1 MAEKI
6 VIASGKGGVGKSTV
20 VSGISA
26 ALATMN
32 KRVLIFDM
40 DIGLRSLDLILGIE
54 NPPIYDWGDVLQNR
68 CDVYQAI
75 AEENGISLLSAPMYK
90 YPSATSEALK
100 NLSDLLDSEY
110 DFIFFDSPAGIGEGL
125 QLAAAGAD
133 SSILVSTPDPV
144 CCRSASRAGDELYNL
159 GIRDQRL
166 VINRFI
172 PKAVNKN
179 QLLNIDRVI
188 DAAGARLL
196 GVVPEDFNLL
206 SHTTTEEPVSL
217 SSDAGKAF
225 NNIAKRLL
233 GQETSLKHL
242 EKR

>member
-20 VSGISA
+20 VSGVSA
-26 ALATMN
+26 SLVAMG
-32 KRVLIFDM
+32 KKVLIFDM
-40 DIGLRSLDLILGIE
+40 DIGLRSLDLILDIE
-54 NPPIYDWGDVLQNR
+54 NPPIYDWGDVLERR
-68 CDVYQAI
+68 CDVHKAI
-75 AEENGISLLSAPMYK
+75 CKENGIGLLSAPMYK
-90 YPSATSEALK
+90 YPSATNEALK
-100 NLSDLLDSEY
+100 KLSDFLDSEY

-133 SSILVSTPDPV
+133 TSILVTTPDPV
-144 CCRSASRAGDELYNL
+144 CCRSVSRAGDELYNL

-166 VINRFI
+166 IINRFI

-179 QLLNIDRVI
+179 QLLNIDQVI
-188 DAAGARLL
+188 DGAGARLL
-196 GVVPEDFNLL
+196 GVVPEDVNLL
-206 SHTTTEEPVSL
+206 SHTTMEEPVSL
-217 SSDAGKAF
+217 STKAGKAF

-242 EKR
+242 EKL